1 MIRKALFALLALLA
15 LLVAVVGVNT
25 LLKGSKQLTVAP
37 VARLAFDENAAA
49 ARLGDAVKLTTVS
62 SHDDA
67 RLNQD
72 QFEAL
77 HALLEQRFPKVHAA
91 MQRERVG
98 GLSLLFMWKGSN
110 AAAKPIMF
118 VSHQDVVPI
127 APGTE
132 ANWEQPPFS
141 GVIKDGFIWGRGAW
155 DNKGNLMS
163 QLEAAEQLV
172 AAGFKPERTVYF
184 YLGADEEVGG
194 LRGAVATAK
203 LLKERNVRLDMIVD
217 EGLVI
222 TDGVL
227 AGLNKPA
234 ALIGIA
240 EKGYLSVVL
249 KFNTAPG
256 HSSQPPKPG
265 TSAIGM
271 MSAALKRL
279 DDNQLPAG
287 IRGVASEM
295 FDTVAPEMSGF
306 GRVALSNLWLFAPLV
321 QKQLEGGAATNAMLR
336 TTTSPT
342 ITRAGNKD
350 NVLPG
355 VAEATVNFRILP
367 GETRESVTAHVRSQV
382 ESVVAKEKYEL
393 YAMDEASDPSKVS
406 PTASPQYRLVNTT
419 IREVFPEALVAPGLM
434 IGATDSRHF
443 GELSD
448 HIFKFSPIVAKPVD
462 LPRFHGTNERIAVSN
477 YADAI
482 RFYHRLMS
490 QASKASQASA
500 N

>member
-1 MIRKALFALLALLA
+1 MLAILV
-15 LLVAVVGVNT
+15 LLVVLVGGNT
-25 LLKGSKQLTVAP
+25 MMKGSKQLVVAP
-37 VARLAFDENAAA
+37 LQRIVFDENAAA
-49 ARLGDAVKLTTVS
+49 ARLGEAVKLKTIA
-62 SHDDA
+62 SHDDP
-67 RLNQD
+67 RSNQD

-77 HALLEQRFPKVHAA
+77 HALLEQRFPKVHAT
-91 MQRERVG
+91 MQRERIA
-98 GLSLLFMWKGSN
+98 GLSLLFTWKGSN
-110 AAAKPIMF
+110 PSAKPIMF
-118 VSHQDVVPI
+118 FSHQDVVPI

-132 ANWEQPPFS
+132 GNWEQPPFS
-141 GVIKDGFIWGRGAW
+141 GVVKDGFIWGRGAW

-163 QLEAAEQLV
+163 QLDAAEQLI
-172 AAGFKPERTVYF
+172 ASGFKPERTVYF

-194 LRGAVATAK
+194 IRDAIAAAK
-203 LLKERNVRLDMIVD
+203 LFKERNIRLEMILD

-227 AGLNKPA
+227 AGLSKPA
-234 ALIGIA
+234 ALIGVA

-265 TSAIGM
+265 SSAVGM

-279 DDNQLPAG
+279 DDNQLPSG
-287 IRGVASEM
+287 IRGVATEM
-295 FDTVAPEMSGF
+295 FDTIAPEMSGF
-306 GRVALSNLWLFAPLV
+306 GRVALSNLWLFGPLV
-321 QKQLEGGAATNAMLR
+321 LKQLEGGAATNAMLR
-336 TTTSPT
+336 TTTAPT
-342 ITRAGNKD
+342 IARAGNKD

-367 GETRESVTAHVRSQV
+367 GETRDSVTAHVRSQI
-382 ESVVAKEKYEL
+382 EQVVPKEKYEL
-393 YAMDEASDPSKVS
+393 FAMEEASDPSKVS
-406 PTASPQYRLVNTT
+406 PIESNQYRRIATT
-419 IREVFPEALVAPGLM
+419 VREVFPNVLVAPGLM

-443 GELSD
+443 GDVSD
-448 HIFKFSPIVAKPVD
+448 HIFKFSPVLAKPVD

-490 QASKASQASA
+490 QASQASP
-500 N
+500 NN